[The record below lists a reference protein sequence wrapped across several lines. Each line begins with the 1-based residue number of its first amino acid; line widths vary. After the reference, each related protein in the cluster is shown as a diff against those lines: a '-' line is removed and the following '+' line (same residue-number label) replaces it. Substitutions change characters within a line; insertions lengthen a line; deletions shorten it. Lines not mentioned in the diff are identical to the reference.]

1 MTLWLATLALAQ
13 TTDTRGPNNLSSRTD
28 DLYVCQALAREG
40 SKALEIPQFFKKN
53 QSRELSA
60 DVDVHPR
67 THAGAR
73 LDWPRQ
79 DLHFCVMVGPSGQS
93 DVKAERLAYVRQLF
107 AQSGVDLDALLV
119 VADHTGHPDSL
130 TWMAFD
136 GPPRDPKRWA
146 YEQSEWR
153 KDSPATVLRWVPGP
167 SSGTSIRLKPK
178 GDDPDGDGIV
188 QDACPG
194 LVEDFDGLADLDG
207 CPEPGTVAHP
217 ERGVSS
223 GPVAV
228 ATEAPPTRWPSI
240 EAPLV
245 TEVRNDTDAAVVIG
259 LEDYAFLPDVPYA
272 HRDADAVRDLLVS
285 TQGIP
290 PERVTLLQSGGID
303 QIRPALKA
311 AGEAV
316 GPEGRVWV
324 YYAGHG
330 AAHPETHKQALLGDD
345 TRADPASFQSRGLP
359 VEEVLELAGAGGGQ
373 PVVIL
378 DACFTGVGR
387 GGDDLTGGQRFAI
400 PSYALPETHDAILW
414 SATGPGENSGPIDDV
429 EHGAFTYFVVGALRG
444 WADANGDGAV
454 DGSEAQDYVRRAL
467 RARQLR
473 NQTPTWTGETDVVL
487 IQANEGGPE
496 L

>member
-1 MTLWLATLALAQ
+1 MILWMALALGQ
-13 TTDTRGPNNLSSRTD
+13 TTDARGPNNLSARTD
-28 DLYVCQALAREG
+28 DLYTCRALAGPG
-40 SKALEIPQFFKKN
+40 SRALEIPQFFKKN
-53 QSRELSA
+53 QSRELAA
-60 DVDVHPR
+60 DVDVQPR
-67 THAGAR
+67 THAGVR
-73 LDWPRQ
+73 LDAPDQ
-79 DLHFCVMVGPSGQS
+79 DIHFCVLVGPVGPGN
-93 DVKAERLAYVRQLF
+93 VKHERVAYVRQLF
-107 AQSGVDLDALLV
+107 VQSGVDLDALLV
-119 VADHTGHPDSL
+119 VSDHTGHADAL

-136 GPPRDPKRWA
+136 GPPKEPKRWA
-146 YEQSEWR
+146 YEQTESR
-153 KDSPATVLRWVPGP
+153 KDSPASALRWVPGATSG
-167 SSGTSIRLKPK
+167 SSVRLKPK

-188 QDACPG
+188 ADACPG

-217 ERGVSS
+217 ERGVSAA
-223 GPVAV
+223 PVAV
-228 ATEAPPTRWPSI
+228 AADAPRPRWPSI
-240 EAPLV
+240 DEPLV
-245 TEVRNDTDAAVVIG
+245 TDARNDTDAAVVIG

-303 QIRPALKA
+303 QIRPALQA
-311 AGEAV
+311 AGESV
-316 GPEGRVWV
+316 GPDGRVWV

-330 AAHPETHKQALLGDD
+330 AAHPDTHKQALLGDD
-345 TRADPASFQSRGLP
+345 TRADPTSFQSRGLP

-400 PSYALPETHDAILW
+400 PSYALPETRDALLW

-429 EHGAFTYFVVGALRG
+429 QHGAFTYFVVGALRG
-444 WADANGDGAV
+444 WADADGDGTVAAK
-454 DGSEAQDYVRRAL
+454 EAQDYVSRAL

-473 NQTPTWTGETDVVL
+473 SQTPTWTGASDVVL
-487 IQANEGGPE
+487 VQAAEEGPE